1 MKVLWLNRKRLII
14 LGIIAL
20 LGLVG
25 GIYLGFVG
33 HGIAVGIKYIVGIP
47 SATAPLML
55 CLIKFGLIGLLI
67 PTGITLLIFYLKFL
81 RKNYKHRSVE
91 RKN

>member
-47 SATAPLML
+47 SATPPLML
-55 CLIKFGLIGLLI
+55 CLVEFGLFGLLV
-67 PTGITLLIFYLKFL
+67 PTIIALLVFYLKSL
-81 RKNYKHRSVE
+81 WKNYKHRSV
-91 RKN
+91 